1 MSSGSTRNVIL
12 LGDSV
17 FDNGAYISGGRNVRW
32 QVQDCLPKGWQA
44 TLLAVDGNT
53 ARDVP
58 GQLARLP
65 NDASHLI
72 ISVGGN
78 DALGQMGVLSE
89 NAQSFA
95 AALARIASVS
105 ETFQRAYHEMLQAIL
120 KHKLPTT
127 LCTIYYPRFPDPN
140 LQRLAVAGL
149 TPFNDCIILEAFR
162 AGLPLLDLRLIC
174 DDDGDYANPIEPSIK
189 GGEKIAA
196 AIATLVL
203 EHDFARGRTEVF
215 TAGR

>member
-1 MSSGSTRNVIL
+1 MPTEEKRNVVL

-53 ARDVP
+53 ARNISN
-58 GQLARLP
+58 QLKRLP
-65 NDASHLI
+65 EDASHLI

-78 DALGQMGVLSE
+78 DGLGQMGVLGESV
-89 NAQSFA
+89 QSMA
-95 AALARIASVS
+95 DALNRIGSVI
-105 ETFQRAYHEMLQAIL
+105 ETFQHDYREMVKEVL
-120 KHKLPTT
+120 KYKLPTA
-127 LCTIYYPRFPDPN
+127 LCTIYYPNFPDPV
-140 LQRLAVAGL
+140 LQQLAVTGL
-149 TPFNDCIILEAFR
+149 APFNDIIILEAFR
-162 AGLPLLDLRLIC
+162 AGLPLLDLRLNC
-174 DDDGDYANPIEPSIK
+174 DDPADYANPIEPAVK
-189 GGEKIAA
+189 GGAKIAA

-215 TAGR
+215 TLGR